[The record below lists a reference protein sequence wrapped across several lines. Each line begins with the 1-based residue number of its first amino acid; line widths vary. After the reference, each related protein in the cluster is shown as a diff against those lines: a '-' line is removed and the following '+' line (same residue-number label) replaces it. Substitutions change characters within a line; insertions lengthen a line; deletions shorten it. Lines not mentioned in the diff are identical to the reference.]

1 MSTDND
7 LCQVCGDLPYFY
19 CMCQETVKLCA
30 THSKAHLSKG
40 ESHQILPITPSGM
53 SLVSVGPEKEG
64 DRQGMI
70 NWLGESSDRIAE
82 FVKRE
87 RSGLDQRMEEYRNM
101 FVMNFNASVG
111 ALKREMLIGYEEII
125 KELARIKQELELASF
140 QPEFTL
146 SQPIADYVKTISH
159 FSSPLPA
166 FLSVQQLVST
176 RVQWDGTLES
186 KPFNSAFASWL
197 NSQNCPRN
205 GSCPACIQAF
215 TRLGL
220 KQYTASSILRPSYD
234 RAPVSVEQ
242 EAATWSCSNC
252 GHPYNLKGWQQC
264 SKCGQKNIP
273 SGQRSFRRI
282 QSQLN

>member
-1 MSTDND
+1 
-7 LCQVCGDLPYFY
+7 
-19 CMCQETVKLCA
+19 
-30 THSKAHLSKG
+30 
-40 ESHQILPITPSGM
+40 M
-53 SLVSVGPEKEG
+53 SLVSVAPEKEG
-64 DRQGMI
+64 LRRGMI
-70 NWLGESSDRIAE
+70 NWLGETSDHIEE

-87 RSGLDQRMEEYRNM
+87 RSGLDQRMEEYRSM

-111 ALKREMLIGYEEII
+111 TLKREILAGYEDII
-125 KELARIKQELELASF
+125 KELALIRQELGLASL

-159 FSSPLPA
+159 LSTPLRT

-176 RVQWDGTLES
+176 RMQWDGTLES
-186 KPFNSAFASWL
+186 KAFNSFLSPWL
-197 NSQNCPRN
+197 SSQNCPRN
-205 GSCPACIQAF
+205 GSCPACIQVF

-220 KQYTASSILRPSYD
+220 KQYTASSIFRPSYD
-234 RAPVSVEQ
+234 RAPVSTEQ

-252 GHPYNLKGWQQC
+252 GHPYNLKEWQKC
-264 SKCGQKNIP
+264 SRCGQENLS